1 MLAVC
6 FYLLKSEARVS
17 VEHSAYHTAEYLKEK
32 RAYKRNFRRDVQS
45 FSVRLHASPYG
56 VFYQR
61 YGFLARNISYH
72 LLIDSRPRE
81 DHPFGMYLF
90 LGEKPIIFF
99 AQFVA
104 KLYRVIDKSI
114 GLLLAELFS
123 QLAKEIREAA
133 ELFII
138 SFADNNSVLLRVFK
152 LISYYT
158 IDPPGAATVPY

>member
-1 MLAVC
+1 
-6 FYLLKSEARVS
+6 
-17 VEHSAYHTAEYLKEK
+17 
-32 RAYKRNFRRDVQS
+32 
-45 FSVRLHASPYG
+45 
-56 VFYQR
+56 
-61 YGFLARNISYH
+61 
-72 LLIDSRPRE
+72 
-81 DHPFGMYLF
+81 MYLF